1 MGFLNPIFLLG
12 ILAAAVPLI
21 IHLWR
26 RHQAKTVDFSSL
38 MFLLAAHRQNVRRI
52 QLKHLLILLL
62 RVLIIIL
69 IALALARP
77 LLKNRFA
84 FAGART
90 KTSAVIILDN
100 SYSMGYQGIQGGR
113 FEVAKE
119 MALEI
124 AQSLQRGDSV
134 SVILMSD
141 IPDSLFPKLTKDLNQ
156 VKEAIRHSQI
166 SYRATLVPPN
176 LEMAHDILE
185 ASNDPNKEIYLI
197 SDFNRNGWADW
208 NHVPNRSGARIFLLP
223 LNDEVTD
230 NISIEEVQASS
241 QLIGLGLP
249 IELGTTIG
257 VHSDAPLANAVLTLF
272 IDEQKRRSISPQA
285 GAGESV
291 TLTFTHQFESPGTHT
306 GYLELT
312 SDRLPI
318 DNRRYFAFDAYG
330 QIRVLCVGNQ
340 TMFLT
345 LALNPSVQGQP
356 NTGSSFLPVTASLE
370 ALEDLTL
377 TEYDIL
383 ILADLPAF
391 SVRVQ
396 QQLQAFMRAGKSVI
410 YFVGDDVDTV
420 NYNAFADWLP
430 VNVGQPIAWQPP
442 ATLSSYQEDS
452 PIFEVFKG
460 EDFTGQYAPQFYRGL
475 ELQPAEDARIVAQ
488 LSDGTPFLIERPID
502 RGIALLFNVSATQ
515 LDASN
520 LLVNQNFLPLLQQV
534 VLYTKAVQSAHQRNL
549 IVGAPYA
556 ANYRWSGATTV
567 QITRLGDTTHSSETL
582 SLAEDGSLTFSGTD
596 VPGIY
601 QVEGQGR
608 DTLLRDFFAV
618 NVDATESNL
627 QPIPIQEAAERIG
640 AQTAVISEPEVLEQT
655 LNTYRVGVEIWSE
668 LLLIALILMLVE
680 GILSNRESAI
690 SDDSTP
696 SPDVSRVLDSASIG
710 TTQRNRNQT

>member
-84 FAGART
+84 FAGGRT

-100 SYSMGYQGIQGGR
+100 SYSMGYQGIQGER
-113 FEVAKE
+113 FEVAKG

-124 AQSLQRGDSV
+124 AQSLQRGDSA
-134 SVILMSD
+134 SVVLMSD

-156 VKEAIRHSQI
+156 VREAIRRAQI
-166 SYRATLVPPN
+166 SYRATLVPPS

-185 ASNDPNKEIYLI
+185 ASSDPNKEIYLI
-197 SDFNRNGWADW
+197 SDFNRNGWTQW
-208 NHVPNRSGARIFLLP
+208 NRMPNRSGARIFLLP
-223 LNDEVTD
+223 LDDEVTD
-230 NISIEEVQASS
+230 NISIEEVRASN

-249 IELGTTIG
+249 IELGVAIG
-257 VHSDAPLANAVLTLF
+257 NHSDAPVAGTTLTLF

-312 SDRLPI
+312 TDRLPI
-318 DNRRYFAFDAYG
+318 DNRRYFVLDAYG
-330 QIRVLCVGNQ
+330 QIRVLCVGVQ
-340 TMFLT
+340 TMYLA
-345 LALNPSVQGQP
+345 LALNPAVQGQP
-356 NTGSSFLPVTASLE
+356 NTGSSFLPATASLE

-383 ILADLPAF
+383 ILADVPTF
-391 SVRVQ
+391 SARVQ

-420 NYNAFADWLP
+420 SYSAFADWLP
-430 VNVGQPIAWQPP
+430 ADVGQSIAWQPP
-442 ATLSSYQEDS
+442 VTLSNYKVDS
-452 PIFEVFKG
+452 PIFEVFKK
-460 EDFTGQYAPQFYRGL
+460 EDFAGQYAPQFYRGL
-475 ELQPAEDARIVAQ
+475 ELKSAEDAKIVAQ

-502 RGIALLFNVSATQ
+502 RGIALLFNVSAAQ
-515 LDASN
+515 SNASS
-520 LLVNQNFLPLLQQV
+520 LLVNQNFLPLLQQA
-534 VLYTKAVQSAHQRNL
+534 VLYTKAAQSTHRRNL
-549 IVGAPYA
+549 IVGQPYT
-556 ANYRWSGATTV
+556 ANYRWSGATTTR
-567 QITRLGDTTHSSETL
+567 ITRLGDTPHSSETL
-582 SLAEDGSLTFSGTD
+582 SLAEDGSLTFSGAD
-596 VPGIY
+596 APGIY

-608 DTLLRDFFAV
+608 DTLLQDFFAV
-618 NVDATESNL
+618 NVDATESDL

-640 AQTAVISEPEVLEQT
+640 AQTEVISESEALGQT

-668 LLLIALILMLVE
+668 LLLLALVLMLIE

-690 SDDSTP
+690 ADDSVP
-696 SPDVSRVLDSASIG
+696 SPD
-710 TTQRNRNQT
+710 

>member
-62 RVLIIIL
+62 RALIIIL

-77 LLKNRFA
+77 LLKNQFA

-90 KTSAVIILDN
+90 KTSTVIILDN
-100 SYSMGYQGIQGGR
+100 SYSMGYQGIQGRR
-113 FEVAKE
+113 FDVAKE

-124 AQSLQRGDSV
+124 AQSLQRGDGA

-166 SYRATLVPPN
+166 SYRATLVPSS
-176 LEMAHDILE
+176 LEMAHNILE

-197 SDFNRNGWADW
+197 SDFNRNGWARW

-249 IELGTTIG
+249 IELGVAIG
-257 VHSDAPLANAVLTLF
+257 NHSDAPLVDTTLTLF
-272 IDEQKRRSISPQA
+272 IDEQKRRSVSPQA

-291 TLTFTHQFESPGTHT
+291 TWTFTHQFESPGTHT
-306 GYLELT
+306 GYLELNA
-312 SDRLPI
+312 DRLLL
-318 DNRRYFAFDAYG
+318 DNRRYFALDAYG
-330 QIRVLCVGNQ
+330 QIRVLCVGAQ
-340 TMFLT
+340 TMYLM
-345 LALNPSVQGQP
+345 LALNPAAQGQP
-356 NTGSSFLPVTASLE
+356 STGSSFLPATASLE

-383 ILADLPAF
+383 ILGDVPAF
-391 SVRVQ
+391 STRVQ
-396 QQLQAFMRAGKSVI
+396 QQLQAFMQAGKSVI
-410 YFVGDDVDTV
+410 YFVGDGVDTAS
-420 NYNAFADWLP
+420 YNAFADWLP
-430 VNVGQPIAWQPP
+430 ANVGQSITWQPP
-442 ATLSSYQEDS
+442 VTLSSYQEDS
-452 PIFEVFKG
+452 PIFEIFKG

-475 ELQPAEDARIVAQ
+475 EVQPAEDARIVAQ
-488 LSDGTPFLIERPID
+488 LSDGVPFLIERPID
-502 RGIALLFNVSATQ
+502 RGIALLLNVSAAQ

-520 LLVNQNFLPLLQQV
+520 LLVSSHFLPLLQQA

-549 IVGAPYA
+549 IVGEPYV
-556 ANYRWSGATTV
+556 ANYRWRGATTM

-582 SLAEDGSLTFSGTD
+582 SPAEDGSLTFSGTEA
-596 VPGIY
+596 PGIY
-601 QVEGQGR
+601 RVEGQGR

-627 QPIPIQEAAERIG
+627 QSIPIQEAAERVG
-640 AQTAVISEPEVLEQT
+640 AQTEVISEPEFLEQT

-668 LLLIALILMLVE
+668 LLLIALILMLIE
-680 GILSNRESAI
+680 GVLSNRESVI
-690 SDDSTP
+690 SDDSAP
-696 SPDVSRVLDSASIG
+696 SPDSPRILDSVSIG
-710 TTQRNRNQT
+710 TTQQNRNQT

>member
-38 MFLLAAHRQNVRRI
+38 MFLLAAYRQNVRRI

-84 FAGART
+84 FAGGRT
-90 KTSAVIILDN
+90 KTSVVIILDN

-113 FEVAKE
+113 FEVAKG

-124 AQSLQRGDSV
+124 AQSLRRGDSA

-156 VKEAIRHSQI
+156 VREAIRRSQI
-166 SYRATLVPPN
+166 SYRATLVPPS

-197 SDFNRNGWADW
+197 SDFSRNGWMHW
-208 NHVPNRSGARIFLLP
+208 NRVPNRSRARIFLLP
-223 LNDEVTD
+223 LDDEVTD
-230 NISIEEVQASS
+230 NISIEEVRASN

-249 IELGTTIG
+249 IELGVAIG
-257 VHSDAPLANAVLTLF
+257 VHSDAPVADATLTLF
-272 IDEQKRRSISPQA
+272 IDEQKRRSINPRA

-291 TLTFTHQFESPGTHT
+291 RLTFTHQFESPGTHT

-312 SDRLPI
+312 ADRLPI
-318 DNRRYFAFDAYG
+318 DNRRYFVLDAYG
-330 QIRVLCVGNQ
+330 QIRVLCVGVQ
-340 TMFLT
+340 TTYLA
-345 LALNPSVQGQP
+345 LALNPAVQAQP
-356 NTGSSFLPVTASLE
+356 NTGSSFLPATASLD
-370 ALEDLTL
+370 ALEELTL

-383 ILADLPAF
+383 ILADVPTF
-391 SVRVQ
+391 SARVR

-410 YFVGDDVDTV
+410 YFVGDGVDTAS
-420 NYNAFADWLP
+420 YNAFADWLP
-430 VNVGQPIAWQPP
+430 ADVGQPITWQPP
-442 ATLSSYQEDS
+442 VTLSNYKADS

-460 EDFTGQYAPQFYRGL
+460 EDFAGQYAPQFYRGL
-475 ELQPAEDARIVAQ
+475 KLKPSEDAKIVAQ
-488 LSDGTPFLIERPID
+488 LSDGTPFLIERPIG
-502 RGIALLFNVSATQ
+502 RGIALLFNVSAAQ
-515 LDASN
+515 LDASS
-520 LLVNQNFLPLLQQV
+520 LLVNQNFLPLLQQA
-534 VLYTKAVQSAHQRNL
+534 VLYTKANQSAHQRNL
-549 IVGAPYA
+549 IVGEPYT
-556 ANYRWSGATTV
+556 ANYRWSGATTT
-567 QITRLGDTTHSSETL
+567 QITRLGDATHSSEML
-582 SLAEDGSLTFSGTD
+582 SLTEGGALTFSGTD
-596 VPGIY
+596 APGIY
-601 QVEGQGR
+601 KVEGQGR
-608 DTLLRDFFAV
+608 DTLLQDFFAV
-618 NVDATESNL
+618 NVDASESEL
-627 QPIPIQEAAERIG
+627 QAIPIEEAVVRIG
-640 AQTAVISEPEVLEQT
+640 AQTEVISESEALEQT

-668 LLLIALILMLVE
+668 LLLIALILMLIE

-690 SDDSTP
+690 ADDSVP
-696 SPDVSRVLDSASIG
+696 GPD
-710 TTQRNRNQT
+710 

>member
-38 MFLLAAHRQNVRRI
+38 MFLLAAYRQNVRRI

-84 FAGART
+84 FAGGRT
-90 KTSAVIILDN
+90 KTSVVIILDN
-100 SYSMGYQGIQGGR
+100 SYSMGYGGIQGGR
-113 FEVAKE
+113 FEVAKG

-124 AQSLQRGDSV
+124 AQSLQRGDSA

-141 IPDSLFPKLTKDLNQ
+141 IPDPLFPKLTKDLNQ
-156 VKEAIRHSQI
+156 VREAIRRSQI
-166 SYRATLVPPN
+166 SYRATLVPPS

-197 SDFNRNGWADW
+197 SDFNRNGWTGW
-208 NHVPNRSGARIFLLP
+208 NRVPNRSGARIFLLP
-223 LNDEVTD
+223 LDDEVTD
-230 NISIEEVQASS
+230 NVSIEEVQASN

-249 IELGTTIG
+249 VELEVTIG
-257 VHSDAPLANAVLTLF
+257 VHSDAPVTDTTLTLF
-272 IDEQKRRSISPQA
+272 IDGQKRRAISPQA
-285 GAGESV
+285 EAGESV
-291 TLTFTHQFESPGTHT
+291 TLAFTHQFESPGTHT

-312 SDRLPI
+312 ADRLPI
-318 DNRRYFAFDAYG
+318 DNRRYFVLDAYG
-330 QIRVLCVGNQ
+330 QIRVLCVGVQ
-340 TMFLT
+340 TMYLA
-345 LALNPSVQGQP
+345 LALNPAVQAQP
-356 NTGSSFLPVTASLE
+356 NTGSSFLPATASLE

-383 ILADLPAF
+383 ILADVPTF
-391 SVRVQ
+391 SARVQ

-410 YFVGDDVDTV
+410 YFVGEDVNTV
-420 NYNAFADWLP
+420 SYDAFADWLP
-430 VNVGQPIAWQPP
+430 ADVGQPLRWQPP
-442 ATLSSYQEDS
+442 VTLSNYKVDS

-460 EDFTGQYAPQFYRGL
+460 EDFAGQYAPQFYRGL
-475 ELQPAEDARIVAQ
+475 ELKPAEDAKIVAQ

-502 RGIALLFNVSATQ
+502 RGIALLFNVSAAQ

-520 LLVNQNFLPLLQQV
+520 LLVNQNFLPLLQQA
-534 VLYTKAVQSAHQRNL
+534 VLYTKAAQAVRRRNL
-549 IVGAPYA
+549 IVGEPYT
-556 ANYRWSGATTV
+556 ANYRWSGAATT

-582 SLAEDGSLTFSGTD
+582 SLSEDGSLTFGGTE

-601 QVEGQGR
+601 QVEGQSR
-608 DTLLRDFFAV
+608 DTLLQDFFAV
-618 NVDATESNL
+618 NVDATESEL
-627 QPIPIQEAAERIG
+627 EPIPIQEAAERIG
-640 AQTAVISEPEVLEQT
+640 AQTEVISESEALEQM
-655 LNTYRVGVEIWSE
+655 LNTYRVGVEIWSK
-668 LLLIALILMLVE
+668 LLLLALVLMLVE

-690 SDDSTP
+690 ADDSVP
-696 SPDVSRVLDSASIG
+696 SPD
-710 TTQRNRNQT
+710 

>member
-62 RVLIIIL
+62 RVLIIVL

-84 FAGART
+84 FAGGRT
-90 KTSAVIILDN
+90 KTSVVIILDN
-100 SYSMGYQGIQGGR
+100 SYSMGYQGIRGDR
-113 FEVAKE
+113 FEIAKG

-124 AQSLQRGDSV
+124 AQSLQRGDSA

-141 IPDSLFPKLTKDLNQ
+141 IPDPLFLKLTKDLNQ
-156 VKEAIRHSQI
+156 VREAIRRSQI
-166 SYRATLVPPN
+166 SYRATLVPPS

-197 SDFNRNGWADW
+197 SDFNRNGWTRW
-208 NHVPNRSGARIFLLP
+208 NRVPNRSGARIFLLP
-223 LNDEVTD
+223 LDDEVTD
-230 NISIEEVQASS
+230 NISIEEVRASN

-249 IELGTTIG
+249 IELGVTIG
-257 VHSDAPLANAVLTLF
+257 NHSDAPLVDTTLTLF
-272 IDEQKRRSISPQA
+272 IDDQKRRSISPQA

-291 TLTFTHQFESPGTHT
+291 ALTFTHQFESPGTHI

-312 SDRLPI
+312 ADRLPI
-318 DNRRYFAFDAYG
+318 DDRRYFVLDVYG
-330 QIRVLCVGNQ
+330 QIRVLCVGDQ
-340 TMFLT
+340 TMYLA
-345 LALNPSVQGQP
+345 LALNPAAQGQP
-356 NTGSSFLPVTASLE
+356 NTGSSFLPATASLE
-370 ALEDLTL
+370 ALESLTL

-383 ILADLPAF
+383 ILADVPAF
-391 SVRVQ
+391 SASIQ

-410 YFVGDDVDTV
+410 YFVGTDVDTA
-420 NYNAFADWLP
+420 NYNTFADWLP
-430 VNVGQPIAWQPP
+430 ASVEQPITWNPP
-442 ATLSSYQEDS
+442 VTLSNYKADS

-460 EDFTGQYAPQFYRGL
+460 EDFGGQYAPQFYRGL
-475 ELQPAEDARIVAQ
+475 KLKPAGDAEVVAQ
-488 LSDGTPFLIERPID
+488 LSDGTPFLIKRPIN
-502 RGIALLFNVSATQ
+502 RGLAVLFNVSAAQ
-515 LDASN
+515 LDASS

-534 VLYTKAVQSAHQRNL
+534 VLYTKAAQSSHRRNL
-549 IVGAPYA
+549 IVGEPYT
-556 ANYRWSGATTV
+556 ANYRWSGATTT
-567 QITRLGDTTHSSETL
+567 QITRLGGTAQASEAR
-582 SLAEDGSLTFSGTD
+582 SLIEDGSLTFSGTD
-596 VPGIY
+596 APGIY

-608 DTLLRDFFAV
+608 DTLLQDFFAV
-618 NVDATESNL
+618 NVDATESKL
-627 QPIPIQEAAERIG
+627 QPIPTQEAAERIG
-640 AQTAVISEPEVLEQT
+640 AQTEVISESEALEQT
-655 LNTYRVGVEIWSE
+655 LNAYRVGVEIWSE

-690 SDDSTP
+690 ADNSVP
-696 SPDVSRVLDSASIG
+696 SP
-710 TTQRNRNQT
+710 N

>member
-26 RHQAKTVDFSSL
+26 RYQAKTVDFSSL

-90 KTSAVIILDN
+90 KTSVVIILDN

-113 FEVAKE
+113 FEVAKG
-119 MALEI
+119 MALEV
-124 AQSLQRGDSV
+124 AQSLQHGDSA

-141 IPDSLFPKLTKDLNQ
+141 IPDPLFPKLTKDLNQ
-156 VKEAIRHSQI
+156 VREAIRRSQI
-166 SYRATLVPPN
+166 AYRATLVPPS
-176 LEMAHDILE
+176 LEMAHDILD

-197 SDFNRNGWADW
+197 SDFNRNGWARWDR
-208 NHVPNRSGARIFLLP
+208 VPNQSGARIFLLP
-223 LNDEVTD
+223 LDDEVTD

-249 IELGTTIG
+249 IELGVAIG
-257 VHSDAPLANAVLTLF
+257 NHSDAPLVDATLTLF
-272 IDEQKRRSISPQA
+272 IDEQKRRSISSQA
-285 GAGESV
+285 GAGESM

-312 SDRLPI
+312 ADRLPL
-318 DNRRYFAFDAYG
+318 DNRRYFALDAYG
-330 QIRVLCVGNQ
+330 QIRVLCVGPQ
-340 TMFLT
+340 TMYLT
-345 LALNPSVQGQP
+345 LALNPAIQGQP
-356 NTGSSFLPVTASLE
+356 STDSPFVPATASLKE
-370 ALEDLTL
+370 LEDLTL

-383 ILADLPAF
+383 ILADVPAF

-396 QQLQAFMRAGKSVI
+396 EQLQTFMRANKSVI
-410 YFVGDDVDTV
+410 YFVGDGVDTAS
-420 NYNAFADWLP
+420 YNAFADWLP
-430 VNVGQPIAWQPP
+430 ANVGQPITWQPP
-442 ATLSSYQEDS
+442 VTLSSYREDS
-452 PIFEVFKG
+452 PIFEVFKQ
-460 EDFTGQYAPQFYRGL
+460 EDFAGQYAPQFYRGL
-475 ELQPAEDARIVAQ
+475 ELKPTGAARIVAQ
-488 LSDGTPFLIERPID
+488 LSDGAPFLIERPID
-502 RGIALLFNVSATQ
+502 RGMALLFNVSAAQ

-520 LLVNQNFLPLLQQV
+520 LLVSPHFLPLLQQV
-534 VLYTKAVQSAHQRNL
+534 VLYTKAIQSAPQRNL
-549 IVGAPYA
+549 IVGQPYT
-556 ANYRWSGATTV
+556 ANYRWSGATTT
-567 QITRLGDTTHSSETL
+567 QITRLGDTTHWSETL
-582 SLAEDGSLTFSGTD
+582 SLAEDGSLTFSGTNA
-596 VPGIY
+596 PGIY

-618 NVDATESNL
+618 NVDATESEL
-627 QPIPIQEAAERIG
+627 QPIPIQEAADRIG
-640 AQTAVISEPEVLEQT
+640 AQTEVISESEALEQT

-668 LLLIALILMLVE
+668 LLLIALVLMLIE

-690 SDDSTP
+690 SDDSVP
-696 SPDVSRVLDSASIG
+696 SR
-710 TTQRNRNQT
+710 T

>member
-38 MFLLAAHRQNVRRI
+38 MFLLAAYRQNVRRI

-84 FAGART
+84 FAGGRT

-113 FEVAKE
+113 FEVAKG

-124 AQSLQRGDSV
+124 AQSLQRGDSA

-156 VKEAIRHSQI
+156 VREVIRRSQI
-166 SYRATLVPPN
+166 SYRATLVPPS

-197 SDFNRNGWADW
+197 SDFNRNGWARW
-208 NHVPNRSGARIFLLP
+208 NRVPNRSGARIFLLP
-223 LNDEVTD
+223 LDDEVTD

-249 IELGTTIG
+249 IELGVAIG
-257 VHSDAPLANAVLTLF
+257 NYSDAPVADTTLTLF

-285 GAGESV
+285 GAGEST
-291 TLTFTHQFESPGTHT
+291 TLTFTHQFESPGMHT

-312 SDRLPI
+312 ADRLPI
-318 DNRRYFAFDAYG
+318 DNRRYFVLDAYG
-330 QIRVLCVGNQ
+330 QIRVLCVGVQ
-340 TMFLT
+340 TMYLA
-345 LALNPSVQGQP
+345 LALNPAVQAQP
-356 NTGSSFLPVTASLE
+356 NTGSSFLPATTSLE
-370 ALEDLTL
+370 ALEELTL

-383 ILADLPAF
+383 ILADVPTF
-391 SVRVQ
+391 STRVK
-396 QQLQAFMRAGKSVI
+396 QQLQAFMGAGKSVI
-410 YFVGDDVDTV
+410 YFVGDDVDTTS
-420 NYNAFADWLP
+420 YNAFADWLP
-430 VNVGQPIAWQPP
+430 VDVGQPIMWQPP
-442 ATLSSYQEDS
+442 VTLSNYKADS

-460 EDFTGQYAPQFYRGL
+460 EDFAGQYAPQFYRGL
-475 ELQPAEDARIVAQ
+475 ELKPTEDARIVAQ

-502 RGIALLFNVSATQ
+502 RGLALLFNVSAAQ
-515 LDASN
+515 LDASS
-520 LLVNQNFLPLLQQV
+520 LLVNQNFLPLLQQA
-534 VLYTKAVQSAHQRNL
+534 VLYTKAAQSAHQRNL
-549 IVGAPYA
+549 IVGKPYT
-556 ANYRWSGATTV
+556 ANYRWSGATTT
-567 QITRLGDTTHSSETL
+567 QITRLGDTTHASETL
-582 SLAEDGSLTFSGTD
+582 SLTEEGSLTFSGTD

-601 QVEGQGR
+601 RVEGQGR
-608 DTLLRDFFAV
+608 DTLLQDFFAV
-618 NVDATESNL
+618 NVDTTESDL

-640 AQTAVISEPEVLEQT
+640 AQTEVISESEALEQT

-668 LLLIALILMLVE
+668 LLLIALILMLIE

-690 SDDSTP
+690 ADDSVP
-696 SPDVSRVLDSASIG
+696 S
-710 TTQRNRNQT
+710 QT

>member
-84 FAGART
+84 FAGGRT

-113 FEVAKE
+113 FEVAKG

-124 AQSLQRGDSV
+124 AQSLQRGDSA

-141 IPDSLFPKLTKDLNQ
+141 IPDPLFPKLTKDLNQ
-156 VKEAIRHSQI
+156 VREVIRRSQI
-166 SYRATLVPPN
+166 SSRATLVPPS

-185 ASNDPNKEIYLI
+185 ASSDPNKEIYLI
-197 SDFNRNGWADW
+197 SDFNRNGWTRW

-230 NISIEEVQASS
+230 NISIEEVQAAS

-249 IELGTTIG
+249 IELGVTIG
-257 VHSDAPLANAVLTLF
+257 VHSDAPLADATLTLF

-285 GAGESV
+285 GAGEAV
-291 TLTFTHQFESPGTHT
+291 RLTFTHQFESPGTHT

-312 SDRLPI
+312 ADRLPI
-318 DNRRYFAFDAYG
+318 DNRRYFALDAYG
-330 QIRVLCVGNQ
+330 QIRVLCVGSQ
-340 TMFLT
+340 TMYLT
-345 LALNPSVQGQP
+345 LALNPAVQGQP
-356 NTGSSFLPVTASLE
+356 NTDSPFLPATASLD

-383 ILADLPAF
+383 ILGDVPTF
-391 SVRVQ
+391 SDRVQ

-410 YFVGDDVDTV
+410 YFVGAGVDTAS
-420 NYNAFADWLP
+420 YNAFADWLP
-430 VNVGQPIAWQPP
+430 ATVGQPISWQPP
-442 ATLSSYQEDS
+442 VTLSSYRDDS
-452 PIFEVFKG
+452 PIFEVFKEG
-460 EDFTGQYAPQFYRGL
+460 DFAGQYSPQFYRGL
-475 ELQPAEDARIVAQ
+475 ELKPAGDAKVVAQ
-488 LSDGTPFLIERPID
+488 LTDGEPFLVERPIN
-502 RGIALLFNVSATQ
+502 RGIALLFNVSAVQ
-515 LDASN
+515 LEASN
-520 LLVNQNFLPLLQQV
+520 LLVSPHFLPLLQQV
-534 VLYTKAVQSAHQRNL
+534 VLYAKAIQSVHQRNL
-549 IVGAPYA
+549 IVGEPYTV
-556 ANYRWSGATTV
+556 NYRWSGAATA
-567 QITRLGDTTHSSETL
+567 QITRLGDTTRSSATL
-582 SLAEDGSLTFSGTD
+582 SFAEDGSLMFRGTD
-596 VPGIY
+596 APGIY
-601 QVEGQGR
+601 QVEGQGT

-618 NVDATESNL
+618 NVDATESDL
-627 QPIPIQEAAERIG
+627 QSIPIQEAAERIG
-640 AQTAVISEPEVLEQT
+640 AQTAVISKSEVLEQT

-668 LLLIALILMLVE
+668 LLLIALSLMLIE
-680 GILSNRESAI
+680 GILSNRESTIAE
-690 SDDSTP
+690 DSVP
-696 SPDVSRVLDSASIG
+696 S
-710 TTQRNRNQT
+710 QT

>member
-62 RVLIIIL
+62 RVLIIVL

-84 FAGART
+84 FAGGRT
-90 KTSAVIILDN
+90 KTSVVIILDN
-100 SYSMGYQGIQGGR
+100 SYSMGYQGIRGER
-113 FEVAKE
+113 FEIAKG

-124 AQSLQRGDSV
+124 AQSLQRGDSA

-141 IPDSLFPKLTKDLNQ
+141 IPDPLFLKLTKDLNQ
-156 VKEAIRHSQI
+156 VKEAIRRSQI
-166 SYRATLVPPN
+166 SYRATLVPPS

-197 SDFNRNGWADW
+197 SDFNLNGWTGW
-208 NHVPNRSGARIFLLP
+208 NRVPNRSGARIFLLP
-223 LNDEVTD
+223 LDDEVTD
-230 NISIEEVQASS
+230 NISIEEVRVSN
-241 QLIGLGLP
+241 QLIGVGLP
-249 IELGTTIG
+249 IKLEVAIG
-257 VHSDAPLANAVLTLF
+257 NHSDAPLDDTTLTLF

-285 GAGESV
+285 AAGEPA
-291 TLTFTHQFESPGTHT
+291 TWTFTHQFESPGTHI

-312 SDRLPI
+312 ADRLSI
-318 DNRRYFAFDAYG
+318 DDRRFFALDTYG
-330 QIRVLCVGNQ
+330 QIRVLCVGDQ
-340 TMFLT
+340 TLY
-345 LALNPSVQGQP
+345 LALGLNPAAQQRQP
-356 NTGSSFLPVTASLE
+356 NTGSSFLPATASLKE
-370 ALEDLTL
+370 LEDLTL

-383 ILADLPAF
+383 ILADVPAF
-391 SVRVQ
+391 SARVQ

-410 YFVGDDVDTV
+410 YFVGDNVDTDS
-420 NYNAFADWLP
+420 YNAFADWLP
-430 VNVGQPIAWQPP
+430 AVVGKPITWQPP
-442 ATLSSYQEDS
+442 VTLSNYKVDS
-452 PIFEVFKG
+452 AIFEVFKS
-460 EDFTGQYAPQFYRGL
+460 EDFAGQYAPQFYRGL
-475 ELQPAEDARIVAQ
+475 ELKPAEDAGVVAQ

-515 LDASN
+515 LDASS

-534 VLYTKAVQSAHQRNL
+534 VLYTKAVQSAHRRNL
-549 IVGAPYA
+549 IVGEPYT
-556 ANYRWSGATTV
+556 ANYRWSGATTT
-567 QITRLGDTTHSSETL
+567 QITRLADTTHPSETRSL
-582 SLAEDGSLTFSGTD
+582 SEDGSLTFDGTD

-601 QVEGQGR
+601 QVEEQGR
-608 DTLLRDFFAV
+608 DTRLQDFFAV
-618 NVDATESNL
+618 NVDATESEL
-627 QPIPIQEAAERIG
+627 QPIPVQEAAERIG
-640 AQTAVISEPEVLEQT
+640 AQTDIISESEALEQT

-668 LLLIALILMLVE
+668 LLLLALILMLVE

-690 SDDSTP
+690 ADDSVP
-696 SPDVSRVLDSASIG
+696 SP
-710 TTQRNRNQT
+710 N

>member
-26 RHQAKTVDFSSL
+26 RRQAKTVDFSSL
-38 MFLLAAHRQNVRRI
+38 MFLLAAYRQNVRRI

-84 FAGART
+84 FAGGRT
-90 KTSAVIILDN
+90 KTSVIIILDN
-100 SYSMGYQGIQGGR
+100 SYSMGYGGIQGVR
-113 FEVAKE
+113 FEVAKG

-124 AQSLQRGDSV
+124 AQSLQRGDSA

-141 IPDSLFPKLTKDLNQ
+141 IPDPLFPKLTKDLNQ
-156 VKEAIRHSQI
+156 VREAIRRSEI
-166 SYRATLVPPN
+166 SYRATLVPPS

-197 SDFNRNGWADW
+197 SDFNRNDWTGW
-208 NHVPNRSGARIFLLP
+208 NRVPNRSGARVFLLP
-223 LNDEVTD
+223 LDDEVTD
-230 NISIEEVQASS
+230 NISIEEVRASN

-249 IELGTTIG
+249 LELKVAIG
-257 VHSDAPLANAVLTLF
+257 NHSDAPVADTTLTLF
-272 IDEQKRRSISPQA
+272 IDGQKRRSISPQA

-291 TLTFTHQFESPGTHT
+291 TLTFTHQFESPGTHI

-312 SDRLPI
+312 ADRLPI
-318 DNRRYFAFDAYG
+318 DNRRYFVLDAYG
-330 QIRVLCVGNQ
+330 QIRVLCVGVQ
-340 TMFLT
+340 TMYLA
-345 LALNPSVQGQP
+345 LALNPAVQAQP
-356 NTGSSFLPVTASLE
+356 NTGSSFLPATASIE
-370 ALEDLTL
+370 ALEGLTL

-383 ILADLPAF
+383 ILADVPGF
-391 SVRVQ
+391 SARVQ

-410 YFVGDDVDTV
+410 YFVGDGVDTV
-420 NYNAFADWLP
+420 SYNTFTDWLP
-430 VNVGQPIAWQPP
+430 ADVGQPITWQPP
-442 ATLSSYQEDS
+442 VTLSNYKADS

-460 EDFTGQYAPQFYRGL
+460 EDFVGQYAPQFYRGL
-475 ELQPAEDARIVAQ
+475 ELKPAEDAKIVAQ
-488 LSDGTPFLIERPID
+488 LSDGTPFLVERLID
-502 RGIALLFNVSATQ
+502 RGIALIFNVSAAQ
-515 LDASN
+515 LDASS
-520 LLVNQNFLPLLQQV
+520 LLLNQNFLPLLQQA
-534 VLYTKAVQSAHQRNL
+534 VLYTKAAQSVHRRNL
-549 IVGAPYA
+549 IVGEPYT
-556 ANYRWSGATTV
+556 ANYRWSGATTT
-567 QITRLGDTTHSSETL
+567 QITRLEDTTHSSETL
-582 SLAEDGSLTFSGTD
+582 SLTEDGSLTFSGTD

-608 DTLLRDFFAV
+608 DTLLQDFFAV
-618 NVDATESNL
+618 NVDATESDL

-640 AQTAVISEPEVLEQT
+640 AQTEVISESKALEQT

-668 LLLIALILMLVE
+668 LLLLALVLMLIE

-690 SDDSTP
+690 ADDSVP
-696 SPDVSRVLDSASIG
+696 S
-710 TTQRNRNQT
+710 QT

>member
-38 MFLLAAHRQNVRRI
+38 MFLLAAYRQNVRRI

-84 FAGART
+84 FAGGRT
-90 KTSAVIILDN
+90 KTSVVIILDN
-100 SYSMGYQGIQGGR
+100 SYSMGYQGIQGER
-113 FEVAKE
+113 FEVAKG

-124 AQSLQRGDSV
+124 AQSLQRGDSA

-141 IPDSLFPKLTKDLNQ
+141 IPDPLFPKLTKDLNQ
-156 VKEAIRHSQI
+156 VREAIRRSQI
-166 SYRATLVPPN
+166 AYRATLVPPS

-197 SDFNRNGWADW
+197 SDFNRNGWTGW
-208 NHVPNRSGARIFLLP
+208 NRVPNQSGARIFLLP

-230 NISIEEVQASS
+230 NISIEEVQVSS

-249 IELGTTIG
+249 IELGVAIG
-257 VHSDAPLANAVLTLF
+257 NHSDAPVVDTTLTLF
-272 IDEQKRRSISPQA
+272 IDKQKRRSISPQA

-312 SDRLPI
+312 ADRLPI
-318 DNRRYFAFDAYG
+318 DNRRYFVLDAYG
-330 QIRVLCVGNQ
+330 QIRVLCVGVQ
-340 TMFLT
+340 TMYLA
-345 LALNPSVQGQP
+345 LALNPAVQGQP
-356 NTGSSFLPVTASLE
+356 NTGSSFFPTTASLE

-383 ILADLPAF
+383 ILADVPVF
-391 SVRVQ
+391 SARVQ

-410 YFVGDDVDTV
+410 YFVREDVDTAS
-420 NYNAFADWLP
+420 YNAFADWLP
-430 VNVGQPIAWQPP
+430 ANVGQPIAWQPP
-442 ATLSSYQEDS
+442 VTLSNYKADS
-452 PIFEVFKG
+452 PIFEVFK
-460 EDFTGQYAPQFYRGL
+460 EDDFAGQYAPQFYRGL
-475 ELQPAEDARIVAQ
+475 ELKPAEDAKIVAQ

-502 RGIALLFNVSATQ
+502 RGLALLFNVSAAES
-515 LDASN
+515 DASS
-520 LLVNQNFLPLLQQV
+520 LLVNQNFLPLLQQA
-534 VLYTKAVQSAHQRNL
+534 VLYTKAAQSAHRRNL
-549 IVGAPYA
+549 IVGESYT
-556 ANYRWSGATTV
+556 ANYRWSGATTT
-567 QITRLGDTTHSSETL
+567 QITRLGDTTHSLEML
-582 SLAEDGSLTFSGTD
+582 SLTEDGSLTFGGTD

-608 DTLLRDFFAV
+608 DTLLQDFFAV
-618 NVDATESNL
+618 NVDATESEL
-627 QPIPIQEAAERIG
+627 QPIPIQEATERIG
-640 AQTAVISEPEVLEQT
+640 AQTEVISESEALEQT

-668 LLLIALILMLVE
+668 LLLLALVLMLIE

-690 SDDSTP
+690 ADDSVP
-696 SPDVSRVLDSASIG
+696 S
-710 TTQRNRNQT
+710 QT

>member
-1 MGFLNPIFLLG
+1 MGFLNPILLLG

-84 FAGART
+84 FAGGRT
-90 KTSAVIILDN
+90 KTSVVIILDN

-113 FEVAKE
+113 FEVAKG

-124 AQSLQRGDSV
+124 AQSLQHGDSA

-141 IPDSLFPKLTKDLNQ
+141 IPNPLFPKLTKDLNQ
-156 VKEAIRHSQI
+156 VREVIRRSQI
-166 SYRATLVPPN
+166 SYRATLVPPS
-176 LEMAHDILE
+176 LEMAHDLLE
-185 ASNDPNKEIYLI
+185 ASNNPNKEIYLI
-197 SDFNRNGWADW
+197 SDFNRNGWTHW
-208 NHVPNRSGARIFLLP
+208 NRVPNRSGARIFLLP
-223 LNDEVTD
+223 LDDEVTD
-230 NISIEEVQASS
+230 NISIEEVRASN
-241 QLIGLGLP
+241 QLIGVGLP
-249 IELGTTIG
+249 IELGVAIG
-257 VHSDAPLANAVLTLF
+257 VHSDAPVTDTTLTLF

-285 GAGESV
+285 GAGKSV

-312 SDRLPI
+312 TDRLPI
-318 DNRRYFAFDAYG
+318 DNRRYFVLNAYG
-330 QIRVLCVGNQ
+330 QIRVLCVGVQ
-340 TMFLT
+340 TMYLA
-345 LALNPSVQGQP
+345 LALNPAVQAQP
-356 NTGSSFLPVTASLE
+356 NTGSSFLPATASLE

-383 ILADLPAF
+383 ILADVPAF
-391 SVRVQ
+391 STRVQ
-396 QQLQAFMRAGKSVI
+396 QQLQAFMQAGKSVI

-420 NYNAFADWLP
+420 SYNAFADWLP
-430 VNVGQPIAWQPP
+430 AAVGQPITWQPP
-442 ATLSSYQEDS
+442 VTLSSYKVDS

-460 EDFTGQYAPQFYRGL
+460 EDFAGQYAPQFYRGV
-475 ELQPAEDARIVAQ
+475 ELKPAEDAKVVAQ
-488 LSDGTPFLIERPID
+488 LSDGTPFLIEHTVD
-502 RGIALLFNVSATQ
+502 RGIALLFNVSAVQ
-515 LDASN
+515 LDASS
-520 LLVNQNFLPLLQQV
+520 LLLNQNFLPLLQQA
-534 VLYTKAVQSAHQRNL
+534 VLYTKATQSVHQRNL
-549 IVGAPYA
+549 IVGESYT
-556 ANYRWSGATTV
+556 ANYRWRGATTT
-567 QITRLGDTTHSSETL
+567 QITRLGDTTHSSKML
-582 SLAEDGSLTFSGTD
+582 SLADDGSLTFGGTD
-596 VPGIY
+596 APGIY

-608 DTLLRDFFAV
+608 DTLLQDFFAV
-618 NVDATESNL
+618 NVDTTESEL

-640 AQTAVISEPEVLEQT
+640 AQTAVISESEALEQT

-668 LLLIALILMLVE
+668 LLLIALILMLIE

-690 SDDSTP
+690 AGDSVP
-696 SPDVSRVLDSASIG
+696 S
-710 TTQRNRNQT
+710 QT

>member
-38 MFLLAAHRQNVRRI
+38 MFLLAAYRQNVRRI

-84 FAGART
+84 FAGGRT
-90 KTSAVIILDN
+90 KTSVVIILDN

-113 FEVAKE
+113 FEVAKG
-119 MALEI
+119 MVLEI
-124 AQSLQRGDSV
+124 AQSLQRGDSA

-141 IPDSLFPKLTKDLNQ
+141 IPDPLFPKLTKDLDQ
-156 VKEAIRHSQI
+156 VREAIRRSQI
-166 SYRATLVPPN
+166 SYRATLVPPS

-185 ASNDPNKEIYLI
+185 ASSDPNKEIYLI
-197 SDFNRNGWADW
+197 SDFNSNGWAGW
-208 NHVPNRSGARIFLLP
+208 NRVPNRSGARIFLLP
-223 LNDEVTD
+223 LDDEVTD
-230 NISIEEVQASS
+230 NISIEEVQASN

-249 IELGTTIG
+249 IELGVVIE
-257 VHSDAPLANAVLTLF
+257 VHSDAPMADTTLTLF

-312 SDRLPI
+312 TDRLPI
-318 DNRRYFAFDAYG
+318 DNRRYFVLDAYG
-330 QIRVLCVGNQ
+330 QIRVLCVGVQ
-340 TMFLT
+340 TTYLT
-345 LALNPSVQGQP
+345 LALNPAVQEQP
-356 NTGSSFLPVTASLE
+356 NVGSSFLPATASLE

-383 ILADLPAF
+383 IIADVPAL
-391 SVRVQ
+391 SARVQ

-410 YFVGDDVDTV
+410 YFVGDSV
-420 NYNAFADWLP
+420 NTASYNVFADWLP
-430 VNVGQPIAWQPP
+430 ADIGQPITWQPP
-442 ATLSSYQEDS
+442 VTLSDYKADS

-460 EDFTGQYAPQFYRGL
+460 EDFAGQYAPQFYRGL
-475 ELQPAEDARIVAQ
+475 ELKPAEDARIVAQ

-502 RGIALLFNVSATQ
+502 RGIALLFNVSAAQ

-520 LLVNQNFLPLLQQV
+520 LLVNQNFLPLLQQA
-534 VLYTKAVQSAHQRNL
+534 VLYTKAAQSVHRRNL
-549 IVGAPYA
+549 IIGEPYI
-556 ANYRWSGATTV
+556 ANYRWGGATTT
-567 QITRLGDTTHSSETL
+567 QITRLGDTTHPSETL
-582 SLAEDGSLTFSGTD
+582 SLTEDGSLAFNGTD
-596 VPGIY
+596 APGIY

-608 DTLLRDFFAV
+608 DTLLQDFFAV
-618 NVDATESNL
+618 NVDATESEL

-640 AQTAVISEPEVLEQT
+640 AQTELISESEALEQT

-690 SDDSTP
+690 ADDSVP
-696 SPDVSRVLDSASIG
+696 S
-710 TTQRNRNQT
+710 QT

>member
-38 MFLLAAHRQNVRRI
+38 MFLLAAYRQNVRRI

-84 FAGART
+84 FAGGRT
-90 KTSAVIILDN
+90 KTSVVIILDN
-100 SYSMGYQGIQGGR
+100 SYSMGYRGIQGGR
-113 FEVAKE
+113 FEVAKG

-124 AQSLQRGDSV
+124 AQSLQRGDSA

-156 VKEAIRHSQI
+156 VKEAIRRSQI
-166 SYRATLVPPN
+166 SYRATLVPPS

-197 SDFNRNGWADW
+197 SDFSHNGWTGW
-208 NHVPNRSGARIFLLP
+208 NRVPNRSGARIFLLP
-223 LNDEVTD
+223 LDDEVTD
-230 NISIEEVQASS
+230 NISIEEVQASN

-249 IELGTTIG
+249 IELAVTMGR
-257 VHSDAPLANAVLTLF
+257 HSDAPVADTTLTLF

-285 GAGESV
+285 GPGESV

-312 SDRLPI
+312 ADRLPI
-318 DNRRYFAFDAYG
+318 DNRRYFVLDAYG
-330 QIRVLCVGNQ
+330 QIRVLCAGVQ
-340 TMFLT
+340 TTYLA
-345 LALNPSVQGQP
+345 LALNPAVQGQP
-356 NTGSSFLPVTASLE
+356 NTGSSFLPATTSLE

-383 ILADLPAF
+383 ILADVPAF

-396 QQLQAFMRAGKSVI
+396 QQLQAFIRAGKSVI
-410 YFVGDDVDTV
+410 YFVGDSVDTAS
-420 NYNAFADWLP
+420 YNAFADWLP
-430 VNVGQPIAWQPP
+430 ADIGQPIAWQPP
-442 ATLSSYQEDS
+442 VTLSHYKADS

-460 EDFTGQYAPQFYRGL
+460 KDFAGQYAPQFYRGL
-475 ELQPAEDARIVAQ
+475 ELKPAEDAKIVAQ
-488 LSDGTPFLIERPID
+488 LSDGTPFLVERSID
-502 RGIALLFNVSATQ
+502 RGIALLFNVSAAQ

-520 LLVNQNFLPLLQQV
+520 LLVNQNFLPLLQQA
-534 VLYTKAVQSAHQRNL
+534 VLYTKAAQSVHQRNL
-549 IVGAPYA
+549 IVGEPYT
-556 ANYRWSGATTV
+556 ANYRWSGATTT

-582 SLAEDGSLTFSGTD
+582 SLTEEGTLTFSGTD
-596 VPGIY
+596 TPGIY
-601 QVEGQGR
+601 QVEGKGR
-608 DTLLRDFFAV
+608 DTLLQDFFAV
-618 NVDATESNL
+618 NVDATESEL
-627 QPIPIQEAAERIG
+627 QPIPIQEATERIG
-640 AQTAVISEPEVLEQT
+640 AQTAVISESEALEQT

-680 GILSNRESAI
+680 GALSNRESAI
-690 SDDSTP
+690 ADDSVP
-696 SPDVSRVLDSASIG
+696 S
-710 TTQRNRNQT
+710 QT

>member
-84 FAGART
+84 FAGGRT
-90 KTSAVIILDN
+90 KTSVVIILDN
-100 SYSMGYQGIQGGR
+100 SYSMGYQGIQGER
-113 FEVAKE
+113 FEVAKG

-124 AQSLQRGDSV
+124 AQSLQRGDSA
-134 SVILMSD
+134 SVVLMSD
-141 IPDSLFPKLTKDLNQ
+141 IPDPLFPKLTKDLNQ
-156 VKEAIRHSQI
+156 VREAIRRAQI
-166 SYRATLVPPN
+166 SYRATLVPAS

-197 SDFNRNGWADW
+197 SDFNRNGWTQW
-208 NHVPNRSGARIFLLP
+208 NRMPNRSGARIFLLP
-223 LNDEVTD
+223 LDDEVTD
-230 NISIEEVQASS
+230 NISIEEVRASN

-249 IELGTTIG
+249 IELGVAIG
-257 VHSDAPLANAVLTLF
+257 NHSDAPVADTTLTLF

-312 SDRLPI
+312 TDRLPI
-318 DNRRYFAFDAYG
+318 DNRRYFVLDAYG
-330 QIRVLCVGNQ
+330 QIRVLCVGVQ
-340 TMFLT
+340 TMYLA
-345 LALNPSVQGQP
+345 LALNPAVQGQP
-356 NTGSSFLPVTASLE
+356 NTGSSFLPATASLE

-383 ILADLPAF
+383 ILADVPTF
-391 SVRVQ
+391 SARVQ

-410 YFVGDDVDTV
+410 YFVGDDVDIV
-420 NYNAFADWLP
+420 SYNGFADWLP
-430 VNVGQPIAWQPP
+430 ADVGQPIAWQPP
-442 ATLSSYQEDS
+442 ATLSNYKVDS
-452 PIFEVFKG
+452 PIFEVFKK
-460 EDFTGQYAPQFYRGL
+460 EDFAGQYAPQFYRGL
-475 ELQPAEDARIVAQ
+475 ELKAAEDAKIVAQ
-488 LSDGTPFLIERPID
+488 LSDGTPFLIERPVD
-502 RGIALLFNVSATQ
+502 RGIALLFNVSAAQ
-515 LDASN
+515 SNASS
-520 LLVNQNFLPLLQQV
+520 LLVNQNFLPLLQQA
-534 VLYTKAVQSAHQRNL
+534 VLYTKAAQSTHQRNL
-549 IVGAPYA
+549 IVGESYT
-556 ANYRWSGATTV
+556 ANYRWSGATTT
-567 QITRLGDTTHSSETL
+567 QITRLEDTTHWSETL

-608 DTLLRDFFAV
+608 NTLLQDFFAV
-618 NVDATESNL
+618 NVDATESTL

-640 AQTAVISEPEVLEQT
+640 AQTEVISESEALEQT
-655 LNTYRVGVEIWSE
+655 LNAYRVGVEIWSE
-668 LLLIALILMLVE
+668 LLLLALVLMLIE
-680 GILSNRESAI
+680 GILSNRESTIA
-690 SDDSTP
+690 DDSVP
-696 SPDVSRVLDSASIG
+696 S
-710 TTQRNRNQT
+710 QT

>member
-38 MFLLAAHRQNVRRI
+38 MFLLAAYRQNVRRI

-84 FAGART
+84 FAGGRT

-113 FEVAKE
+113 FEVAKG

-124 AQSLQRGDSV
+124 VQSLQRGDSA

-141 IPDSLFPKLTKDLNQ
+141 IPDPLFPKLTKDLNQ
-156 VKEAIRHSQI
+156 VREAVRRSQI
-166 SYRATLVPPN
+166 SYRATLVPPS

-197 SDFNRNGWADW
+197 SDFNRNGWARW
-208 NHVPNRSGARIFLLP
+208 NRVPNRSGARIFLLP
-223 LNDEVTD
+223 LDDEVTD

-249 IELGTTIG
+249 IELGVAIG
-257 VHSDAPLANAVLTLF
+257 NYSDAPVADTTLTLF

-312 SDRLPI
+312 ADRLPI
-318 DNRRYFAFDAYG
+318 DNRRYFVLDAYG
-330 QIRVLCVGNQ
+330 QIRVLCVGAQ
-340 TMFLT
+340 TMYLA
-345 LALNPSVQGQP
+345 LALNPAVQGQP
-356 NTGSSFLPVTASLE
+356 NTGSSFLPATTSLE
-370 ALEDLTL
+370 ALEELTL

-383 ILADLPAF
+383 ILGDVPAF

-396 QQLQAFMRAGKSVI
+396 QQLQAFTRAGKSVI
-410 YFVGDDVDTV
+410 YFVRDDVDIDS
-420 NYNAFADWLP
+420 YNAFADWLP
-430 VNVGQPIAWQPP
+430 ADVGQPITWQPP
-442 ATLSSYQEDS
+442 VTLSNYKADS

-460 EDFTGQYAPQFYRGL
+460 EDFAGQYAPQFYRGL
-475 ELQPAEDARIVAQ
+475 ELKPAEDARIVAQ

-502 RGIALLFNVSATQ
+502 RGLVLLFNVSAAQ
-515 LDASN
+515 LDASS
-520 LLVNQNFLPLLQQV
+520 LLVNQNFLPLLQQA
-534 VLYTKAVQSAHQRNL
+534 VLYTKAAQSAHQRNL
-549 IVGAPYA
+549 IVGEPYT
-556 ANYRWSGATTV
+556 ANYRWSGATTA
-567 QITRLGDTTHSSETL
+567 QITRLGDTIHSSETL
-582 SLAEDGSLTFSGTD
+582 SLTEDGSLTFSGTD
-596 VPGIY
+596 APGIY
-601 QVEGQGR
+601 QVEGQGG
-608 DTLLRDFFAV
+608 DTLLQDFFAV
-618 NVDATESNL
+618 NVDATESEL
-627 QPIPIQEAAERIG
+627 QPIPIQEAVERIG
-640 AQTAVISEPEVLEQT
+640 AQTEVISESEALEQT

-668 LLLIALILMLVE
+668 LLLIALILMLIE
-680 GILSNRESAI
+680 GILSNREGAI
-690 SDDSTP
+690 ADDSVP
-696 SPDVSRVLDSASIG
+696 
-710 TTQRNRNQT
+710 TQT

>member
-38 MFLLAAHRQNVRRI
+38 MFLLAAYRQNVRRI

-84 FAGART
+84 FAGGRT
-90 KTSAVIILDN
+90 KTSVVIILDN

-113 FEVAKE
+113 FEVAKG

-124 AQSLQRGDSV
+124 AQSLQRGDSA

-156 VKEAIRHSQI
+156 VREAIRRSQI
-166 SYRATLVPPN
+166 SYRATLVPPS

-197 SDFNRNGWADW
+197 SDFNRNGWTHW
-208 NHVPNRSGARIFLLP
+208 NRVPNRSGARIFLLP

-230 NISIEEVQASS
+230 NISIEEVRAAN

-249 IELGTTIG
+249 IELGVAIG
-257 VHSDAPLANAVLTLF
+257 VHSDAPVTDATLTLF

-291 TLTFTHQFESPGTHT
+291 TLTFTHQFKSPGTHT

-312 SDRLPI
+312 ADRLPI
-318 DNRRYFAFDAYG
+318 DNRRYFVLDTYG
-330 QIRVLCVGNQ
+330 QIRVLCVGVQ
-340 TMFLT
+340 TMYLA
-345 LALNPSVQGQP
+345 LALNPAVQAQP
-356 NTGSSFLPVTASLE
+356 NAGASFLPATASLE

-383 ILADLPAF
+383 ILADVPTF
-391 SVRVQ
+391 SARVQ
-396 QQLQAFMRAGKSVI
+396 RQLQAFMRAGKSVI
-410 YFVGDDVDTV
+410 YFVADDVDTV
-420 NYNAFADWLP
+420 SYNAFADWLP
-430 VNVGQPIAWQPP
+430 ADVGQPIAWQPP
-442 ATLSSYQEDS
+442 VTLSSYKADS

-460 EDFTGQYAPQFYRGL
+460 EDFAGQYAPQFYRGL
-475 ELQPAEDARIVAQ
+475 ELKPAEDAKIVAQ
-488 LSDGTPFLIERPID
+488 LSDGTPFLVERPID
-502 RGIALLFNVSATQ
+502 RGIALLFNVSAAQ
-515 LDASN
+515 LDAST
-520 LLVNQNFLPLLQQV
+520 LLVNQNFLPLLQQA
-534 VLYTKAVQSAHQRNL
+534 VLYTKAAQSAHRRNL
-549 IVGAPYA
+549 IVGEPYA
-556 ANYRWSGATTV
+556 ANYRWSGAATT

-582 SLAEDGSLTFSGTD
+582 SLTEGGSLTFSRTD
-596 VPGIY
+596 APGIY
-601 QVEGQGR
+601 RVEGQGR
-608 DTLLRDFFAV
+608 DTLLQDFFAV
-618 NVDATESNL
+618 NVDATESDL

-640 AQTAVISEPEVLEQT
+640 AQTEVISESEALEQT

-668 LLLIALILMLVE
+668 LLLLALILMLIE

-690 SDDSTP
+690 ADDSVP
-696 SPDVSRVLDSASIG
+696 S
-710 TTQRNRNQT
+710 QT

>member
-38 MFLLAAHRQNVRRI
+38 MFLLAAYRQNVRRI

-84 FAGART
+84 FAGGRT

-113 FEVAKE
+113 FEVAKG

-124 AQSLQRGDSV
+124 AQSLQRGDSA

-156 VKEAIRHSQI
+156 VREAVHRSQI
-166 SYRATLVPPN
+166 SYRATLVPPS

-197 SDFNRNGWADW
+197 SDFNRNGWTRW
-208 NHVPNRSGARIFLLP
+208 NRVPNRSGARIFLLP
-223 LNDEVTD
+223 LDDEVTD

-249 IELGTTIG
+249 IELGVAIG
-257 VHSDAPLANAVLTLF
+257 NYSDAPVADTTLTLF

-285 GAGESV
+285 GAGESA

-312 SDRLPI
+312 ADRLPI
-318 DNRRYFAFDAYG
+318 DNRRYFVLDTYG
-330 QIRVLCVGNQ
+330 QIRVLCVGVQ
-340 TMFLT
+340 TMYLA
-345 LALNPSVQGQP
+345 LALNPAAQAQP
-356 NTGSSFLPVTASLE
+356 NTGSSFLPATTSLE
-370 ALEDLTL
+370 ALEELTL

-383 ILADLPAF
+383 ILADVPTF
-391 SVRVQ
+391 STRVK

-410 YFVGDDVDTV
+410 YFVGDDVDTTS
-420 NYNAFADWLP
+420 YNAFADWLP
-430 VNVGQPIAWQPP
+430 ADVGQPIMWQPP
-442 ATLSSYQEDS
+442 VTLSNYKADS
-452 PIFEVFKG
+452 PIFEIFKG
-460 EDFTGQYAPQFYRGL
+460 EDFAGQYAPQFYRGL
-475 ELQPAEDARIVAQ
+475 ELKPTEDARIVAQ

-502 RGIALLFNVSATQ
+502 RGLALLFNVSAAQ
-515 LDASN
+515 LDASS
-520 LLVNQNFLPLLQQV
+520 LLVNQNFLPLLQQA
-534 VLYTKAVQSAHQRNL
+534 VLYTKAAQSVHQRNL
-549 IVGAPYA
+549 IVGKPYT
-556 ANYRWSGATTV
+556 ANYRWSGATTT

-582 SLAEDGSLTFSGTD
+582 SLTEEGSLTFSETD
-596 VPGIY
+596 APGIY
-601 QVEGQGR
+601 QVEGQGG
-608 DTLLRDFFAV
+608 DTLLQDFFAV
-618 NVDATESNL
+618 NVDTTESEL

-640 AQTAVISEPEVLEQT
+640 AQTEVISESEALEQT

-668 LLLIALILMLVE
+668 LLLLALVLMLIE

-690 SDDSTP
+690 ADDSVP
-696 SPDVSRVLDSASIG
+696 S
-710 TTQRNRNQT
+710 QT

>member
-62 RVLIIIL
+62 RVLIIVL

-84 FAGART
+84 FAGGRT
-90 KTSAVIILDN
+90 KTSVVIILDN
-100 SYSMGYQGIQGGR
+100 SYSMRYEGIQGGR
-113 FEVAKE
+113 FEVAKG
-119 MALEI
+119 MALEV
-124 AQSLQRGDSV
+124 AQSLQRGDSA

-141 IPDSLFPKLTKDLNQ
+141 IPDPLFPKLTKDLNQ
-156 VKEAIRHSQI
+156 VREAIRRSQI
-166 SYRATLVPPN
+166 SYRATLVPPS

-185 ASNDPNKEIYLI
+185 TSNDPNKEIYLI
-197 SDFNRNGWADW
+197 SDFNRNGWARW
-208 NHVPNRSGARIFLLP
+208 NRVPNRSGARIFLLP
-223 LNDEVTD
+223 LDDEVTD

-249 IELGTTIG
+249 IELGIAIG
-257 VHSDAPLANAVLTLF
+257 NHSDAPVVDTTLTLF

-285 GAGESV
+285 GASESV

-312 SDRLPI
+312 ADRLPI
-318 DNRRYFAFDAYG
+318 DNRRYFVLDAYG
-330 QIRVLCVGNQ
+330 QIRVLCVGVQ
-340 TMFLT
+340 TMYLA
-345 LALNPSVQGQP
+345 LALNPAVQGQP
-356 NTGSSFLPVTASLE
+356 NTGSSFLPATASLE

-383 ILADLPAF
+383 ILADVPAF
-391 SVRVQ
+391 SARVQ

-410 YFVGDDVDTV
+410 YFVGDDVDTAS
-420 NYNAFADWLP
+420 YNAFVDWLP
-430 VNVGQPIAWQPP
+430 ANVGQPITWQPP
-442 ATLSSYQEDS
+442 VTLSNYKADS

-460 EDFTGQYAPQFYRGL
+460 EDFAGQYAPQFYRGL
-475 ELQPAEDARIVAQ
+475 KLKPAEDAKIVAQ
-488 LSDGTPFLIERPID
+488 LSDGTPFLVERSID
-502 RGIALLFNVSATQ
+502 RGIALLFNVSAAQ
-515 LDASN
+515 SDASS
-520 LLVNQNFLPLLQQV
+520 LLVNQNFLPLLQQA
-534 VLYTKAVQSAHQRNL
+534 VLYTKATQSAHRRNL
-549 IVGAPYA
+549 IVGEPYT
-556 ANYRWSGATTV
+556 ANYRWSGTTTT

-582 SLAEDGSLTFSGTD
+582 SLTEEGSLTFDGTD
-596 VPGIY
+596 APGIY
-601 QVEGQGR
+601 KIVGQGR
-608 DTLLRDFFAV
+608 DTLLQDFFAV
-618 NVDATESNL
+618 NVDATESKL
-627 QPIPIQEAAERIG
+627 QPIPIQEATERIG
-640 AQTAVISEPEVLEQT
+640 AQTEVISESEALEQT

-668 LLLIALILMLVE
+668 LLLIALILMLIE

-690 SDDSTP
+690 ADDSVP
-696 SPDVSRVLDSASIG
+696 SPD
-710 TTQRNRNQT
+710 